1 MKKVIIYVD
10 DENAEMLT
18 TLLKHIDFVKSVE
31 SDIKPASD
39 VFPELN
45 DHKRPDN
52 GYSDDVDQNPENSIA
67 ENKNLQQLRSALA
80 AIDNARDR
88 NKKTP

>member
-1 MKKVIIYVD
+1 MKKLIIYVD
-10 DENAEMLT
+10 DDKAEMLT
-18 TLLKHIDFVKSVE
+18 TLLGHIDFVKSVE

-45 DHKRPDN
+45 DLDRQDS
-52 GYSDDVDQNPENSIA
+52 GYSDDNDHNAENSMA
-67 ENKNLQQLRSALA
+67 ESKNIQQLRSALA